1 MIGNIWFTFVGFFE
15 QVLMLFATLTG
26 SMALGIILFTICA
39 RLIIL
44 PLTLKSIKSS
54 RKMQEV
60 QPLIKEIQRKHGKD
74 QKRMTEETM
83 KLYQEHKINP
93 VGGCLPMLLQL
104 PIFIGV
110 YQAII
115 HLMLPD
121 YRQWLGTEMRAA
133 VIDNNIEPLL
143 SQPML
148 GPLWELFGLDSPNVF
163 TELLQQ
169 SLLGINLG
177 LAPFADGFSEFR
189 GFEYLILPVLS
200 VGLQVIQQQMA
211 MPRVQ
216 DPQQKMM
223 TQMMMFMPLIFAYI
237 ALTFPA
243 GAVLYWVTSS
253 VVGIIQQ
260 YFISGWGSLA
270 NHLKFLPADTRG
282 RSSIPSTISA
292 VSDTAADGAVN
303 EGDADAAP
311 ARERPTFWDVL
322 RPLTESDVPALATAG
337 AAAGIGNEE
346 SSELTEP
353 TAPTEADR
361 GTDHATEQA
370 RRQGQPPVSRRQRR
384 RR

>member
-26 SMALGIILFTICA
+26 SMALGIILFTVCA
-39 RLIIL
+39 RLVIL

-54 RKMQEV
+54 RKMQEI

-74 QKRMTEETM
+74 QKRVTEETM
-83 KLYQEHKINP
+83 RLYQEYKINP

-143 SQPML
+143 SQPIL
-148 GPLWELFGLDSPNVF
+148 GPVWQVFGLDSANVF

-177 LAPFADGFSEFR
+177 LAPFADGFSTFN
-189 GFEYLILPVLS
+189 GVEYLILPVLS
-200 VGLQVIQQQMA
+200 VSLQVIQQQMA

-282 RSSIPSTISA
+282 RSTIPSAASA
-292 VSDTAADGAVN
+292 VSDTSTSSVS
-303 EGDADAAP
+303 DAEDDPAAP
-311 ARERPTFWDVL
+311 VRERPTFWDIL
-322 RPLTESDVPALATAG
+322 RPLTESDMPALATAG
-337 AAAGIGNEE
+337 AAAGAEE
-346 SSELTEP
+346 GGDQA
-353 TAPTEADR
+353 APAESDNA
-361 GTDHATEQA
+361 TDHAVEQA

>member
-26 SMALGIILFTICA
+26 SMALGIILFTVCA

-54 RKMQEV
+54 RKMQEI
-60 QPLIKEIQRKHGKD
+60 QPLIKDIQRKYGKD
-74 QKRMTEETM
+74 QKRVTEETM
-83 KLYQEHKINP
+83 KLYQEYKINP

-143 SQPML
+143 SQPIL
-148 GPLWELFGLDSPNVF
+148 GSLWQLFGLDSPEVI

-177 LAPFADGFSEFR
+177 LAPFADGFSTFN
-189 GFEYLILPVLS
+189 GAEYLILPVLS
-200 VGLQVIQQQMA
+200 VSLQVIQQQMA

-282 RSSIPSTISA
+282 RSSIPTTAAAISDTTTSGA
-292 VSDTAADGAVN
+292 DIEDDTAA
-303 EGDADAAP
+303 AP
-311 ARERPTFWDVL
+311 VRERPTFWDVL
-322 RPLTESDVPALATAG
+322 RPLTESDMPALATAG
-337 AAAGIGNEE
+337 AAAGAEE
-346 SSELTEP
+346 GGEQATSTEPDSATDHSSE
-353 TAPTEADR
+353 
-361 GTDHATEQA
+361 QV
-370 RRQGQPPVSRRQRR
+370 RRQKNASVSRRQQRR